1 MRVAIGEQK
10 STNRQF
16 HVYVCFKWRA
26 VSEGERDRSSQIFSN
41 FIKGLR
47 SKIMQVCTGGSDFS
61 NDFSTLEQ
69 YIILIAK
76 TLSGILLVTQDDPL
90 FCQNHAKS
98 TSNPCCRQKYNLY
111 QQTPRRPDFL
121 ITIAHFLISF
131 ASRVDS
137 TQRYINAPCQLVSK
151 TGNHFLVS
159 SFLPTQTYVL
169 HNST

>member
-1 MRVAIGEQK
+1 MRVAIGGQK

-47 SKIMQVCTGGSDFS
+47 SKIMQVCTGGSNFS

-111 QQTPRRPDFL
+111 QQTPRMPKSLWHSPLFDKFCL
-121 ITIAHFLISF
+121 QLILHSVITIPHLGLLDTCS
-131 ASRVDS
+131 
-137 TQRYINAPCQLVSK
+137 L
-151 TGNHFLVS
+151 LE
-159 SFLPTQTYVL
+159 
-169 HNST
+169 

>member
-1 MRVAIGEQK
+1 MKVAIGGQK

-47 SKIMQVCTGGSDFS
+47 SKIMQVCTGGSHFS
-61 NDFSTLEQ
+61 NNFSTLVH

-111 QQTPRRPDFL
+111 QQTPQRPNFFYIIPSPLFDKFCLQL
-121 ITIAHFLISF
+121 ILHSVIL
-131 ASRVDS
+131 
-137 TQRYINAPCQLVSK
+137 Q
-151 TGNHFLVS
+151 
-159 SFLPTQTYVL
+159 YVPHL
-169 HNST
+169 GLLDTCSLLERTNCG